1 MFRVRHPHLY
11 NSVMTGIALCNPAS
25 RLFVLFAL
33 VTSAGHAQWLNYRE
47 PGVPR
52 TRDGKVNMAAPVPH
66 TSDGK
71 PDLSGVWMHETT
83 SVAEMKRLYGSTI
96 EEAVK
101 LDVPGMEIGTQ
112 HKYFINILL
121 DVPAAESLMLPEAV
135 DQMRRNQAQNI
146 LNDACTLGFS
156 MGFPLA
162 DVLSEPIKIVQAPRQ
177 TMILYEAGNFYRQIH
192 TDGRVLPKEFDLP
205 SFNGYSAGHWEG
217 DTLVV
222 ESGGFNS
229 KAWLD
234 AMRHPRSE
242 ALRVVERYRRRDFG
256 HLDYE
261 IRFDDPKMYTRPF
274 TVKIPHELVPDSDVF
289 ENYCENEKDSTHL
302 PKH

>member
-1 MFRVRHPHLY
+1 
-11 NSVMTGIALCNPAS
+11 MTGTALRNLAARSC
-25 RLFVLFAL
+25 VLFA
-33 VTSAGHAQWLNYRE
+33 VVASAGHAQWLNYRE

-66 TSDGK
+66 APDGK

-96 EEAVK
+96 EDAVK

-121 DVPAAESLMLPEAV
+121 DLPPAESLLLPEAV
-135 DQMRRNQAQNI
+135 DQMRRNQARNI
-146 LNDACTLGFS
+146 LNDACTVGFS

-205 SFNGYSAGHWEG
+205 SFNGYSAGRWEG

-222 ESGGFNS
+222 ESGGFNN
-229 KAWLD
+229 KGWLD

-261 IRFDDPKMYTRPF
+261 IRFEDPKMYTRPF
-274 TVKIPHELVPDSDVF
+274 TVRIPHELVPDSDVF

-302 PKH
+302 PNR

>member
-1 MFRVRHPHLY
+1 
-11 NSVMTGIALCNPAS
+11 MTGMSLRSPAS
-25 RLFVLFAL
+25 RSFVLFAL
-33 VTSAGHAQWLNYRE
+33 VTSPGHAQWLNYRE

-66 TSDGK
+66 APDGK
-71 PDLSGVWMHETT
+71 PDLSGVWMHEIT

-96 EEAVK
+96 EDAVK

-121 DVPAAESLMLPEAV
+121 DFPSAESLMLPEAV
-135 DQMRRNQAQNI
+135 DQMRRNQARNI

-205 SFNGYSAGHWEG
+205 SFNGYSAGHWES

-222 ESGGFNS
+222 ESGGFNN

-261 IRFDDPKMYTRPF
+261 IRFEDPKMYTRPF

>member
-1 MFRVRHPHLY
+1 
-11 NSVMTGIALCNPAS
+11 MTGTALRNS
-25 RLFVLFAL
+25 DWRWFVLFAFAA
-33 VTSAGHAQWLNYRE
+33 SAGHAQWLNYRE

-52 TRDGKVNMAAPVPH
+52 TRDGKANMTAPAPH
-66 TSDGK
+66 APDGK

-83 SVAEMKRLYGSTI
+83 TVAEMKRLYGSRI
-96 EEAVK
+96 DEAIKV
-101 LDVPGMEIGTQ
+101 DVPGMEIGTQ

-121 DVPAAESLMLPEAV
+121 DFPNAESLMRPEAV
-135 DQMRRNQAQNI
+135 EQMRRNQTQNP
-146 LNDACTLGFS
+146 LADACTPGFS

-162 DVLSEPIKIVQAPRQ
+162 DMVSEPIKIVQAPRL

-205 SFNGYSAGHWEG
+205 SFNGFSAGHWEG
-217 DTLVV
+217 DTLIV
-222 ESGGFNS
+222 ETGGFNN
-229 KAWLD
+229 KTWLD
-234 AMRHPRSE
+234 GMRHPHSE

-261 IRFDDPKMYTRPF
+261 IRFEDPKMYTMPF
-274 TVKIPHELVPDSDVF
+274 SVKIPHELVPDSDIF

-302 PKH
+302 PKR